1 MKKIVQTIFVILIVL
16 FFISCKENKQ
26 EENLDKYLNLRKQE
40 ILSEQKEIGK
50 NEKEII
56 KNLKEAIRFDHLM
69 KFVERLTYKS
79 NLKSRKIG
87 DKLFEFREYIWCKS
101 SESKIKIILKYFVSN
116 DTIRLGIIDEIEI
129 NNKISSSQL
138 IYKIDQ
144 RFISEY
150 TDRHNE
156 EFSSQKSSTDLISGN
171 GGAYYGEK
179 ETKMYCGIIQGNYD
193 FIDVLLRSIIPEDQA
208 IGVIGYNKLNSL
220 QIKKNKE
227 HDNLVTQ
234 ILSVNPEI
242 NVQYTCVDK
251 TVTIKK
257 YLSLLDWEILPN
269 IGLNCSNINS
279 E

>member
-1 MKKIVQTIFVILIVL
+1 
-16 FFISCKENKQ
+16 
-26 EENLDKYLNLRKQE
+26 
-40 ILSEQKEIGK
+40 
-50 NEKEII
+50 
-56 KNLKEAIRFDHLM
+56 
-69 KFVERLTYKS
+69 
-79 NLKSRKIG
+79 
-87 DKLFEFREYIWCKS
+87 
-101 SESKIKIILKYFVSN
+101 VSN

-156 EFSSQKSSTDLISGN
+156 EFSSQKSSTDLINYIIGSEKIRIASGN